1 MSLTAR
7 TTYDVNAF
15 DAKKL
20 DKLSDDEFRAL
31 CDADLRRKAPKSTVT
46 LRKGLSDALREP
58 QNVERWFSVLV
69 RMAKSVDLQLAA
81 RHQDYRG
88 KLAEL
93 QCELERLT
101 ARQAAGEPILDPDT
115 NEPLSPT
122 RGAEVITSKR
132 MRMHNLTAEYA
143 KTRAGTLRF
152 KTGLEDGLLE
162 ARFARDQLRS
172 ALYSSAIV
180 QERNHYASRATILER
195 AIREHRGLVEDPDTE
210 DGAAELADHQLWAAL
225 DGSAA

>member
-1 MSLTAR
+1 MTGR

-20 DKLSDDEFRAL
+20 DKLTDDEFRAL
-31 CDADLRRKAPKSTVT
+31 CDADLRRKAPKSTVI
-46 LRKGLSDALREP
+46 LRKQLSDALREP

-115 NEPLSPT
+115 NEPLSAT
-122 RGAEVITSKR
+122 RGAEVVTSKR

-143 KTRAGTLRF
+143 KTRASTLRF

-172 ALYSSAIV
+172 ALYNSAIV
-180 QERNHYASRATILER
+180 AERNHYAFRATTLER
-195 AIREHRGLVEDPDTE
+195 AIREHRDVVEASDADDGTTE
-210 DGAAELADHQLWAAL
+210 VADQQLWTAL
-225 DGSAA
+225 DTSAA